1 MKIYT
6 VYTAE
11 ISSVP
16 IGTEK
21 KSDMETFEHVHS
33 MMFKF
38 SDLHYNFK
46 YIST

>member
-1 MKIYT
+1 MNRK
-6 VYTAE
+6 
-11 ISSVP
+11 
-16 IGTEK
+16 K

-38 SDLHYNFK
+38 SELHYNFK